1 MMVRTLLIFVLLPLL
16 SHNTQILLEST
27 YNPPECTI
35 NSSEF
40 WEVCETHFLLVE
52 FLTILVLQTEKH
64 KLDLNYFTEALLK
77 VMSGYEYPIALKIE
91 EYFLSE
97 PNGNHTRRVCDESII
112 DEVGGHNMK
121 PVEYETLA
129 RIKRLSSDSL
139 KGYFI
144 IVWDVATLHRFLDDD
159 YQIVI
164 PEARAT
170 YSLHFVFSRQN
181 LVKVSSTN

>member
-52 FLTILVLQTEKH
+52 FLTILVLQTEQH

-91 EYFLSE
+91 EYFLSD
-97 PNGNHTRRVCDESII
+97 PNGEPHSTR
-112 DEVGGHNMK
+112 
-121 PVEYETLA
+121 L
-129 RIKRLSSDSL
+129 
-139 KGYFI
+139 
-144 IVWDVATLHRFLDDD
+144 
-159 YQIVI
+159 
-164 PEARAT
+164 
-170 YSLHFVFSRQN
+170 
-181 LVKVSSTN
+181 